1 MEMNLGKAI
10 IDIFILILL
19 IVAGWYIYTTLGV
32 GIPLIQNIAI
42 AMFIICGACIF
53 VLLALIVVD
62 VLQIKKE

>member
-19 IVAGWYIYTTLGV
+19 IVAGWYIYTTIGV

-53 VLLALIVVD
+53 VLMAFIVVD
-62 VLQIKKE
+62 VLQIKN